1 MAPSARPTRHIFVT
15 GGVASSL
22 GKGLT
27 ASSLGNLLTAR
38 GLRVV
43 MQKLDP
49 YLNVDPGTMNPFQHG
64 EVFVTE
70 DGAETDL
77 DVGHYERFLD
87 RDLSGKANVTTGQIY
102 SAVIAKERRGEYLGD
117 TVQVIPH
124 ITNEIKARIR
134 AMADPDEDG
143 RTPDVVIT
151 EVGGTVGDIESLPFL
166 EAIRQVRHD
175 IGRDNCFYLH
185 VSLVPYL
192 APSGE
197 LKTKPTQHSV
207 AALRNIGIQPD
218 ALVCRS
224 DREIPEKLKHKLSLY
239 CDVDR
244 EAVIAAPDA
253 PSIYDIPKVL
263 HREGLDAYV
272 VRRLGPLL
280 PGRRLGGWDDLLER
294 VHHPR
299 HTVTVALVGKYVDL
313 PDAYL
318 SVSEAIRAAG
328 FAHRARVEIRWV
340 PSDECKTPPSAAAAL
355 AGVDGVVIPGG
366 FGVRGIEGKIGA
378 ARYARENGIPTLGL
392 CLGLQC
398 MTIDVAR
405 NLAGL
410 DGANSLEFD
419 DTAGHPVIATMAD
432 QEDIV
437 AGKGDLGGTMR
448 LGAYPAKLTPG
459 SLVAEAYGTTE
470 VVRAAPAPVRGQQ
483 RLPGRADQGRAADL
497 RHLAGRPAGRVRRA
511 GPGAAPVLRGHPGA
525 PGAEEPADP
534 AAPAVRGVREGG
546 GRVLAGRPAAGRPAR
561 PAEHRA
567 GAGQQRAGQRD
578 GIVVTSVH
586 AYEVLDRDE
595 RFHGKIF
602 SVVTDEVT
610 MPGGGQAGPRLRAAR
625 RRGRAWSPLDDDG
638 RVVLVRQYRH
648 PIGSAMWELPAG
660 LIDVAGEPPTDT
672 AAARAGRGGRPA
684 LPSGSTCCSTCT
696 PRRAAR
702 TS

>member
-1 MAPSARPTRHIFVT
+1 LAPSPRTTKHIFVT

-64 EVFVTE
+64 EVFVTD

-87 RDLSGKANVTTGQIY
+87 RDLSRKANVTTGQIY
-102 SAVIAKERRGEYLGD
+102 SDVIAKERRGEYLGD

-124 ITNEIKARIR
+124 VTNEIKARIR
-134 AMADPDEDG
+134 ALAEPDEDG
-143 RTPDVVIT
+143 RSPDVVIT

-224 DREIPEKLKHKLSLY
+224 DREIPDKLNHKLSLY

-244 EAVIAAPDA
+244 EAVVAAPDA

-272 VRRLGPLL
+272 VRRLGLSF
-280 PGRRLGGWDDLLER
+280 RDVDWSRWDDLLDR
-294 VHHPR
+294 VHHPKQ
-299 HTVTVALVGKYVDL
+299 TVTVAIVGKYVDL

-318 SVSEAIRAAG
+318 SVSEAVRAAG
-328 FAHRARVEIRWV
+328 FAHRARVEVRWV
-340 PSDECKTPPSAAAAL
+340 PSDECVSATGAAAAL
-355 AGVDGVVIPGG
+355 SGVDGVVIPGG

-378 ARYARENGIPTLGL
+378 VRHARERGIPTLGL

-398 MTIDVAR
+398 MTIEVAR
-405 NLAGL
+405 HLADL
-410 DGANSLEFD
+410 EGANSLEFD
-419 DTAGHPVIATMAD
+419 PDAAHPVIATMAD
-432 QEDIV
+432 QEEIV
-437 AGKGDLGGTMR
+437 AGKGDLGGSMR
-448 LGAYPAKLTPG
+448 LGSYPAELLAG
-459 SLVAEAYGTTE
+459 SIVADSYGTTMVNERHRHRYE
-470 VVRAAPAPVRGQQ
+470 VNNAYRDALTKAGLTISGTSPDGRLVEFVELERDLHPFFVATQAHPELKSRPTRPHPLFAGFIGAALTYNAADRLPVEVEAPAP
-483 RLPGRADQGRAADL
+483 A
-497 RHLAGRPAGRVRRA
+497 
-511 GPGAAPVLRGHPGA
+511 GA
-525 PGAEEPADP
+525 PA
-534 AAPAVRGVREGG
+534 
-546 GRVLAGRPAAGRPAR
+546 
-561 PAEHRA
+561 
-567 GAGQQRAGQRD
+567 
-578 GIVVTSVH
+578 SV
-586 AYEVLDRDE
+586 
-595 RFHGKIF
+595 
-602 SVVTDEVT
+602 S
-610 MPGGGQAGPRLRAAR
+610 
-625 RRGRAWSPLDDDG
+625 
-638 RVVLVRQYRH
+638 
-648 PIGSAMWELPAG
+648 
-660 LIDVAGEPPTDT
+660 
-672 AAARAGRGGRPA
+672 
-684 LPSGSTCCSTCT
+684 
-696 PRRAAR
+696 
-702 TS
+702 

>member
-1 MAPSARPTRHIFVT
+1 LAPSARTTRHIFVT

-38 GLRVV
+38 GMHVV

-64 EVFVTE
+64 EVFVTD

-87 RDLSGKANVTTGQIY
+87 RDLSSKANVTTGQIY

-124 ITNEIKARIR
+124 VTNEIKARIR
-134 AMADPDEDG
+134 AMASPDEDG
-143 RTPDVVIT
+143 RCPDVVIT

-218 ALVCRS
+218 AIVCRS
-224 DREIPEKLKHKLSLY
+224 DRDIPEKLKHKLALY

-244 EAVIAAPDA
+244 EAVVSAPDA
-253 PSIYDIPKVL
+253 ASIYDIPKVL

-272 VRRLGPLL
+272 VRRLGLSF
-280 PGRRLGGWDDLLER
+280 RDVDWTRWDDLLDR
-294 VHHPR
+294 VHHPK
-299 HTVTVALVGKYVDL
+299 HTVTVALVGKYIDL

-340 PSDECKTPPSAAAAL
+340 PSDDCVSPTGAAAAL
-355 AGVDGVVIPGG
+355 SGVDGVVIPGG

-378 ARYARENGIPTLGL
+378 VRYARENGVPILGL

-398 MTIDVAR
+398 MTIEVAR
-405 NLAGL
+405 HLAGL
-410 DGANSLEFD
+410 AGANSREFD
-419 DTAGHPVIATMAD
+419 QDAKHPVIATMAD
-432 QEDIV
+432 QADIV
-437 AGKGDLGGTMR
+437 AGRGDLGGTMR
-448 LGAYPAKLTPG
+448 LGSYPAVLADG
-459 SLVAEAYGTTE
+459 SLVAKAYGRTDVDERHRHRYE
-470 VVRAAPAPVRGQQ
+470 VNNAYRDALTKAGLRISGTSPDGRLVEFIELDPEVHPYFVATQAHPELKSRPTRSHPLFAGFVGAALGYADAQ
-483 RLPGRADQGRAADL
+483 RLPVELSEAA
-497 RHLAGRPAGRVRRA
+497 
-511 GPGAAPVLRGHPGA
+511 
-525 PGAEEPADP
+525 
-534 AAPAVRGVREGG
+534 
-546 GRVLAGRPAAGRPAR
+546 
-561 PAEHRA
+561 
-567 GAGQQRAGQRD
+567 
-578 GIVVTSVH
+578 S
-586 AYEVLDRDE
+586 
-595 RFHGKIF
+595 
-602 SVVTDEVT
+602 
-610 MPGGGQAGPRLRAAR
+610 
-625 RRGRAWSPLDDDG
+625 
-638 RVVLVRQYRH
+638 
-648 PIGSAMWELPAG
+648 
-660 LIDVAGEPPTDT
+660 
-672 AAARAGRGGRPA
+672 
-684 LPSGSTCCSTCT
+684 
-696 PRRAAR
+696 
-702 TS
+702 